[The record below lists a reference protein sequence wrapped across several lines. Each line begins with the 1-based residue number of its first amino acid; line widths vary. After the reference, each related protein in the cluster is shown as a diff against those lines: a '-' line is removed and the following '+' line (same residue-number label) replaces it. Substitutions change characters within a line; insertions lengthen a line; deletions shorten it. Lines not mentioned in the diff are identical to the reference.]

1 VRAYRLAYD
10 GTDYRGFQRQP
21 HGQTVE
27 DKLFQALSALDIAD
41 GKPERYAAAG
51 RTDRGVSAIAQ
62 TVAFAAPQWLTPQAL
77 NSRLPD
83 GILAW
88 ASTDVDTHFSAR
100 HDAVE
105 RRYMYHLYLP
115 SGDLDHAT
123 DACVALS
130 GRHNFH
136 NLTLDSDG
144 TVRDMSVTAEQVGR
158 FIMLDLRAPGF
169 ARQLVRRVAM
179 LVELVARGEY
189 PVTFVDRA
197 LAAEP
202 LPGEDGIPPAPPE
215 GLVLRDVRYPN
226 RSFEID
232 QDALE
237 SVRTLFDRRQI
248 DAATRA
254 QTFESMLD
262 VL

>member
-27 DKLFQALSALDIAD
+27 NKLFEAFSALDIAD

-77 NSRLPD
+77 NSRLPA

-88 ASTDVDTHFSAR
+88 ASADVEPHFSAR

-105 RRYMYHLYLP
+105 RRYIYHLYLP
-115 SGDLDHAT
+115 TGDLAHAT
-123 DACVALS
+123 DACAALS

-136 NLTLDSDG
+136 NLTLDNDG
-144 TVRDMSVTAEQVGR
+144 IVRDLSVAAERAGR
-158 FIMLDLRAPGF
+158 FMMLDLRAPGF

-179 LVELVARGEY
+179 LVGLVARGEY
-189 PVTFVDRA
+189 PVAFVDRA
-197 LAAEP
+197 LAAES

-215 GLVLRDVRYPN
+215 GLVLRDVRYPG
-226 RSFEID
+226 RSFEVD

-237 SVRTLFDRRQI
+237 SVRALFDRRRI
-248 DAATRA
+248 DAATCA
-254 QTFESMLD
+254 QTFESVLD
-262 VL
+262 AL